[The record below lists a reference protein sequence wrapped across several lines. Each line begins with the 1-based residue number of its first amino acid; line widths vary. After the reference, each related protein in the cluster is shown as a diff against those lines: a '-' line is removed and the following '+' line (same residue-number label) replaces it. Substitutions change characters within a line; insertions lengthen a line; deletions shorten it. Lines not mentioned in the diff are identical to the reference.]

1 MPAASIS
8 IRKAEKFVIPNGLTP
23 IVKANV
29 PLGSIEKTNKT
40 LSIEHVTFEH
50 FKGAY
55 TKDIIDDITVFDTN
69 IDDYVEFQSYKKK
82 FSFNLF
88 YSKEQQ
94 ILFSDATTP
103 ITKKFLKELSQS
115 DNVELKYN
123 AIHFDLEKISSMMPQ
138 TKGVRFSTVDPGV
151 SKKNFS
157 GDEVDTNLEA
167 IDALRNDDAVQLI
180 GTLDVGKVARTV
192 MLTQSGT
199 LLTFSSLADLSSKE
213 YPMLEFALA
222 TLRKINYLK

>member
-1 MPAASIS
+1 MPATSIS
-8 IRKAEKFVIPNGLTP
+8 IRKATKFDIPNGLIQ

-50 FKGAY
+50 FKGSY
-55 TKDIIDDITVFDTN
+55 TKDIIDDITVFDAN

-88 YSKEQQ
+88 YSKEKH

-115 DNVELKYN
+115 DNVELEYKT
-123 AIHFDLEKISSMMPQ
+123 IHFDLEAISSMMPQ

-180 GTLDVGKVARTV
+180 GTLDILNGSRTI

-199 LLTFSSLADLSSKE
+199 LLTFSSLTDLHDKE
-213 YPMLEFALA
+213 YPMLEFSLA
-222 TLRKINYLK
+222 TLRKIKYL